1 MKIAISTDSG
11 KVSEHFG
18 RCPEFTIVEIKN
30 NKVEDRKIIFNPG
43 HITSFL
49 PKFFKE
55 KGVNCVIIGGAG
67 LKAKKHFEQFGIKLI
82 IGIQGEVNDFIKGFI
97 KGEIKQ
103 GKDFYKPGK
112 GKGYG
117 IKKKESHE

>member
-11 KVSEHFG
+11 KVSKHFG

-30 NKVEDRKIIFNPG
+30 NEVQDKKIIPNPG
-43 HITSFL
+43 HMTGFL

-55 KGVNCVIIGGAG
+55 KGVNCVIAGGAG
-67 LKAKKHFEQFGIKLI
+67 SRAQEFFEQFGIKLI
-82 IGIQGEVNDFIKGFI
+82 TGIQGNINNVIKEFIK
-97 KGEIKQ
+97 KELKQ
-103 GKDFYKPGK
+103 GEDLCNPGK

-117 IKKKESHE
+117 IKKQDGHE

>member
-1 MKIAISTDSG
+1 MKIAISTDSE

-30 NKVEDRKIIFNPG
+30 NKVKDRKIIFNPG
-43 HITSFL
+43 HMTSFL

-55 KGVNCVIIGGAG
+55 KGVNYVIAGGAG
-67 LKAKKHFEQFGIKLI
+67 SRAQELFEQFGIKLI
-82 IGIQGEVNDFIKGFI
+82 TGIQGKINDVIKEFIK
-97 KGEIKQ
+97 KELKQ
-103 GKDFYKPGK
+103 GEDLCNPRK

-117 IKKKESHE
+117 IKKEDGHE